1 MKKIL
6 LVTIVILAAVSMMA
20 LLPADENPNV
30 GNMAP
35 AIAAKDFDGNLVSLA
50 DFKGKAVMVVF
61 WSPT

>member
-1 MKKIL
+1 MKKLIL
-6 LVTIVILAAVSMMA
+6 VATLVLAAVSMMA

-35 AIAAKDFDGNLVSLA
+35 AIAAKDYDDNLVSLA